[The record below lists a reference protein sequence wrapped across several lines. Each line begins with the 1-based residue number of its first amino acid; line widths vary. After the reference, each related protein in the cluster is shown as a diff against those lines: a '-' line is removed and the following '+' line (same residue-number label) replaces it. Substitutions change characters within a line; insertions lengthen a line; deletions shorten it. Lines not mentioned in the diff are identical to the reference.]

1 MNKPVPSDVW
11 GLEFRAILAVVRPV
25 AMAGVMTGRR
35 IPARVI
41 AERLHPDRDLP
52 TLSIV
57 AVGGSSLFAGPI
69 IAREVLTAPRPMR
82 YYLGRASFSCFL
94 FILMWTAWQSII
106 GWQTIRELG
115 VLSRFG
121 GILYWMFAMLQL
133 TLMLFFAPLF
143 TAATVS
149 YEKDRRTF
157 TLLLM
162 TDLSDLEI
170 VLGKLIAGLMN
181 VLTILAASVGLMMIC
196 TLFGGISFA
205 QVTNLFLVTAASGV
219 AGGAL
224 GLLIA
229 LWRDRTFQSISL
241 TILMVVFS
249 VAGVEAIALAFPAV
263 ELLGI
268 PLVEVLNPYR
278 AMLAVLYPRSDQIG
292 HVVRTTS
299 VVYIACRL
307 TFAAALVAF
316 GTWKLRRW
324 NPGQNEPRELRE
336 DEEIEVIEDIEQVE
350 EEAEVP
356 VAVGTGAVG
365 AGHAWTDIRSSARG
379 DGRGA
384 GDERNGAGH
393 SSASP
398 ITPFSSPPAEPRT
411 EPGPTTGLHV
421 PRRTHRRI
429 AHAQRPYR
437 HAWANPILWREL
449 MTRAYGTRPLIVKGC
464 YVLLF
469 VLGMGM
475 FFHLGQGLENPLA
488 SGLVMIP
495 VGLTILSLI
504 LVNAQ
509 GVTALTSERDT
520 GALDLLLVTELSPKE
535 FIYGKLY
542 GILYNSKE
550 MIALPVLTA
559 IAMAV
564 MGYLTFESLVF
575 FVVDFLLLCH
585 FSAML
590 GLHSAITYTS
600 SRTAVANSLGTV
612 FFLMVGILLCAF
624 LIALSDREFG
634 RQLLSFMIFIGAGSV
649 ALFGSLGARNPSNAI
664 ALVALL
670 TPFWTF
676 YCIISLVNGDL
687 MAAFLVSAGV
697 YGFALLAM
705 LVPAVG
711 DFDIALGRTSAI
723 QG

>member
-1 MNKPVPSDVW
+1 
-11 GLEFRAILAVVRPV
+11 
-25 AMAGVMTGRR
+25 
-35 IPARVI
+35 
-41 AERLHPDRDLP
+41 
-52 TLSIV
+52 
-57 AVGGSSLFAGPI
+57 LFAGPI
-69 IAREVLTAPRPMR
+69 IAREVLTTPRSWR
-82 YYLGRASFSCFL
+82 YYLGRASFSSVL
-94 FILMWTAWQSII
+94 FILMWTAWQSLI
-106 GWQTIRELG
+106 GWQTIREVG
-115 VLSRFG
+115 VLARFG
-121 GILYWMFAMLQL
+121 GLLYLIFAILQL

-143 TAATVS
+143 TAAAVA
-149 YEKDRRTF
+149 YEKDRRTLN
-157 TLLLM
+157 LLLM

-170 VLGKLIAGLMN
+170 VLGKLIAGLLN

-249 VAGVEAIALAFPAV
+249 VAGVEAIALAYPKLEF
-263 ELLGI
+263 LGV

-278 AMLAVLYPRSDQIG
+278 AMLAVLYPSAEQIG
-292 HVVRTTS
+292 RVVRTTS
-299 VVYIACRL
+299 IVYIGCRL
-307 TFAAALVAF
+307 TFAACLVAF
-316 GTWKLRRW
+316 GTYKLRKW
-324 NPGQNEPRELRE
+324 NPGHNEPRELRE
-336 DEEIEVIEDIEQVE
+336 HEEVESVESIIEVE
-350 EEAEVP
+350 EEAAVP
-356 VAVGTGAVG
+356 AAAGAYAGSRGIPKRGETDAYARHEAGTVVATAIGPPGDG
-365 AGHAWTDIRSSARG
+365 AGRS
-379 DGRGA
+379 DGENQA
-384 GDERNGAGH
+384 
-393 SSASP
+393 
-398 ITPFSSPPAEPRT
+398 
-411 EPGPTTGLHV
+411 TTGLHV

-429 AHAQRPYR
+429 APAARPYR

-449 MTRAYGTRPLIVKGC
+449 MTRAYGARPLIVKGC
-464 YVLLF
+464 YILLF
-469 VLGMGM
+469 LMGMGL
-475 FFHLGQGLENPLA
+475 FYQLGQGRENPLA

-495 VGLTILSLI
+495 VGLTILSFILI
-504 LVNAQ
+504 NAQ

-542 GILYNSKE
+542 GVLYNSKE
-550 MIALPVLTA
+550 MILLPAITAVVLWVTG
-559 IAMAV
+559 V
-564 MGYLTFESLVF
+564 LSGENLTFFLL
-575 FVVDFLLLCH
+575 DFGLLCH

-600 SRTAVANSLGTV
+600 SRTAVANSLGTI
-612 FFLMVGILLCAF
+612 FFLMVGILICSF

-649 ALFGSLGARNPSNAI
+649 ALFGSIGARNPSNAI

-697 YGFALLAM
+697 YGFAILAM
-705 LVPAVG
+705 LIPAVG
-711 DFDIALGRTSAI
+711 DFDIALGRTNAI